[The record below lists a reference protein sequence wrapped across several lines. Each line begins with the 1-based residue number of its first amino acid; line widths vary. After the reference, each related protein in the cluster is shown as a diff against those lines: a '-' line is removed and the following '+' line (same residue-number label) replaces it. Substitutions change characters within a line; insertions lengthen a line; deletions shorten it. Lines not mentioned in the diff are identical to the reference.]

1 MALYGVKK
9 GNKEKSGFPTA
20 HGSDDSEAEYS
31 RDESENDAEGNA
43 GWADCIAK
51 VLNTSKPKTKK
62 TLVLSRAKKV
72 KPDDKA
78 KTKSVDYGFEVEG
91 EQTVDEKPIKKEVD
105 EKIKRKNVHLE
116 LRVKPSWRD
125 IERERTLRKVA
136 TRGVVQ
142 LFNAVRIQQ
151 KNIQVQLDAAGPLDS
166 RKEAVLNNINKRKF
180 LDVLMSGS
188 RAKSEAVDNPVKSE
202 NMKAEDNSEDE
213 ENSSSDPRKRK
224 SEWSVLREDFM
235 TNKKIKHWDEE
246 DDEENDETLNN
257 DTSEESDDEK

>member
-1 MALYGVKK
+1 LIA
-9 GNKEKSGFPTA
+9 FPKPRDT
-20 HGSDDSEAEYS
+20 DDSDVERSGEEA
-31 RDESENDAEGNA
+31 SENDAEGNA

-72 KPDDKA
+72 KPADQ
-78 KTKSVDYGFEVEG
+78 TKSKPLDYGFEVEG
-91 EQTVDEKPIKKEVD
+91 EQKLDEQPIKQEGEEQGKQ
-105 EKIKRKNVHLE
+105 RKNVPLE
-116 LRVKPSWRD
+116 LRVKPSWKD

-151 KNIQVQLDAAGPLDS
+151 KDIQVQLEEAGPLDS
-166 RKEAVLNNINKRKF
+166 RKDAVLNNINKRKF
-180 LDVLMSGS
+180 LDVLMSGN

-202 NMKAEDNSEDE
+202 NLKDEDTSADE
-213 ENSSSDPRKRK
+213 GDQNAPAGTQSKRK

-246 DDEENDETLNN
+246 DDEENSGASNK
-257 DTSEESDDEK
+257 DTSEDSGED